1 MGIETTKALQARR
14 RESAAR
20 IDRLI
25 AQADERSP
33 IGSVRRARIK
43 EAARIARRRLRALAA
58 AQQSVAAIEV
68 EIGQA
73 LMRVVDQGL
82 SRNAAFDLAGLSRH
96 LGRRY
101 LDLAQSAQTQVPG
114 EFSTALADDNWCR
127 HDGGDLDLNG
137 TRFGAITG
145 RKL

>member
-1 MGIETTKALQARR
+1 MGIETTKALQARM
-14 RESAAR
+14 RESATR

-25 AQADERSP
+25 AHADERSP

-43 EAARIARRRLRALAA
+43 EAARIARRRLRVLAA
-58 AQQSVAAIEV
+58 ARQSVAAIEV

-73 LMRVVDQGL
+73 LLRVVDQGL
-82 SRNAAFDLAGLSRH
+82 SRNEAFDLAGVSRH

-101 LDLAQSAQTQVPG
+101 LDLALSAQTQVPS
-114 EFSTALADDNWCR
+114 EFSTAFADDDRSR

-137 TRFGAITG
+137 TRSGATTG

>member
-14 RESAAR
+14 RETAAR

-25 AQADERSP
+25 AQADARSP
-33 IGSVRRARIK
+33 IGSARRARIK
-43 EAARIARRRLRALAA
+43 EAARIARRRFRALAA

-68 EIGQA
+68 EIGRA
-73 LMRVVDQGL
+73 LLRVVDQGL
-82 SRNAAFDLAGLSRH
+82 SRKEAFDLAGLRRH

-101 LDLAQSAQTQVPG
+101 LDLALSARTQVPS
-114 EFSTALADDNWCR
+114 EFSTVLADDVRSR

-137 TRFGAITG
+137 TRLGPTAG

>member
-25 AQADERSP
+25 ARAAERSP

-43 EAARIARRRLRALAA
+43 EAARMAQRRLRALAA

-73 LMRVVDQGL
+73 LLRVVDQGL
-82 SRNAAFDLAGLSRH
+82 SRNEAFDLVGLRRH

-101 LDLAQSAQTQVPG
+101 LDLALSAQTQLPG
-114 EFSTALADDNWCR
+114 EFSTAHVDDDRSR
-127 HDGGDLDLNG
+127 HDGGDLDVNG
-137 TRFGAITG
+137 TRSGATTG

>member
-14 RESAAR
+14 RESDAR
-20 IDRLI
+20 IERLI

-58 AQQSVAAIEV
+58 AQRSIAAIEV

-73 LMRVVDQGL
+73 LLRVVNQGL
-82 SRNAAFDLAGLSRH
+82 SRNEAFDLTGLSRP

-101 LDLAQSAQTQVPG
+101 LDLAFSAQTQVPG
-114 EFSTALADDNWCR
+114 EFSTAVADDDRSR

-137 TRFGAITG
+137 MRSGATTG

>member
-1 MGIETTKALQARR
+1 MGIETTRALKARR
-14 RESAAR
+14 REAAAR

-25 AQADERSP
+25 AQADLLSP

-43 EAARIARRRLRALAA
+43 EGARIARRRLRALTA

-73 LMRVVDQGL
+73 LLRVVDQGL
-82 SRNAAFDLAGLSRH
+82 SRNEAFDLAGLSRH

-101 LDLAQSAQTQVPG
+101 LDLALCARPQVPG
-114 EFSTALADDNWCR
+114 ELSTALVADDRSR
-127 HDGGDLDLNG
+127 HGGGDLDLNG
-137 TRFGAITG
+137 TRSGATTG